1 MASRNHEITAVWM
14 GRKFEFGEHDS
25 RVEIGEIR
33 LADGTVE
40 TAKIR
45 CREDELIRNGTYR
58 LFGRYQ
64 KHPTYGNQWIT
75 SSWVE
80 AKPIDEDSI
89 IAYLCQCKGP
99 AKGSISYRVAVML
112 FEEFGFQAIDT
123 VIDTPAVAAA
133 NIPRWDADKAAIA
146 SRFMQQDD
154 HKRGAKLELIGL
166 FEGRGFPKQSS
177 ERAIKE
183 FGTNAAAKIRE
194 DPYILMQLSGIG
206 FKAADK
212 LYCELAKE
220 KAGTDGQLYQE
231 LLAKIKR
238 QGLCA
243 VYEVQQDRSGSTW
256 VRLGVAKAAVRANVS
271 GTGAR
276 PDAAIDWAISH
287 GRLVTY
293 THEGQ
298 EWVAS
303 AKHALHEQEISW
315 FVEQPATET
324 NWPSITQIM
333 QFCPEG
339 KPLSQHQQDE
349 LSISLS
355 ERVGCLQG
363 SPGVGKTFTV
373 ACLVKAV
380 IHEYGQ
386 NSIAVACPTGKAA
399 VRASQALHENGV
411 KFEATTV
418 HRMLGVESAANGGW
432 RFHFD
437 DQNPLPYRF
446 MVLDEESMKDVDLMA
461 AMFRACTEDMCIL
474 LVGDINQLSPVGH
487 GRPFQDLQQLIPTG
501 RLTEIRRNSGRIVQA
516 CAEIRDHQKFV
527 PSTSL
532 NIDAGENMPLIEL
545 DSPEQQLTAVEN
557 LIRRIGVEDEECDTM
572 WDIQVLTAT
581 NDKTPISRNPLNLML
596 QQQLNPDGVR
606 VKGNPY
612 RVGDKVVCLKNGT
625 FQDSEDRHEEHF
637 VANGELAEVM
647 DLRLGRMELRL
658 FDPMRRIAV
667 PHAVMQDAA
676 SGEDDSS
683 ASRGAL
689 SNWDLGY
696 ALSVHRSQGSQW
708 KYVFVMVDS
717 AGPAQA
723 VQTRNWLY
731 TGISRAVDA
740 TFILGRRQD
749 CVTMMRKD
757 GTSGR
762 KTLLVERTQRS
773 RVVRTVDFDAL
784 FASV

>member
-1 MASRNHEITAVWM
+1 MAARNHEITAVWM
-14 GRKFEFGEHDS
+14 GRKFDFGDDDA
-25 RVEIGEIR
+25 RVEIGDIR
-33 LADGTVE
+33 LVDGTFV

-45 CREDELIRNGTYR
+45 CREDELILNGTYR

-64 KHPTYGNQWIT
+64 KHPQYGNQWIT

-80 AKPIDEDSI
+80 EKPVDEDSI
-89 IAYLCQCKGP
+89 IAYLCQCKSP
-99 AKGSISYRVAVML
+99 ARGSITYRVAVKL
-112 FEEFGFQAIDT
+112 FEQFGFQAIDT

-133 NIPRWDADKAAIA
+133 DISRWDADKAAIA
-146 SRFMQQDD
+146 SRVLQEDD
-154 HKRGAKLELIGL
+154 HKRGAKMELISL
-166 FEGRGFPKQSS
+166 FEGRGFPKQSD
-177 ERAIKE
+177 ERAIKA
-183 FGTNAAAKIRE
+183 FGTNAAGKVRR
-194 DPYILMQLSGIG
+194 DPYIMMQLPGIG

-212 LYCELAKE
+212 LFCELAKQE
-220 KAGTDGQLYQE
+220 AGTDGNRYKD
-231 LLAKIKR
+231 LLAVVRR

-243 VYEVQQDRSGSTW
+243 CYEVQQDRSGSTW
-256 VRLGVAKAAVRANVS
+256 VLAGVAKAAVHANVS
-271 GTGAR
+271 GTRAK
-276 PDAAIDWAISH
+276 PDEAIQWAIEH

-293 THEGQ
+293 TQGGQ
-298 EWVAS
+298 EWVANAS
-303 AKHALHEQEISW
+303 RALHEQEISC
-315 FVEQPATET
+315 FVEQPETET
-324 NWPSITQIM
+324 EWPSITDVM
-333 QFCPEG
+333 KFCPDG
-339 KPLSQHQQDE
+339 KPLSTHQQNE
-349 LSISLS
+349 LEIALS

-363 SPGVGKTFTV
+363 SPGVGKTFAV

-380 IHEYGQ
+380 IHSYGKD
-386 NSIAVACPTGKAA
+386 SIAVACPTGKAA

-411 KFEATTV
+411 EFEASTV
-418 HRMLGVESAANGGW
+418 HRLLGVKSAAGGGW
-432 RFHFD
+432 QF
-437 DQNPLPYRF
+437 NYNELKPLPYRF
-446 MVLDEESMKDVDLMA
+446 LVLDEESMKDVDLMA
-461 AMFRACTEDMCIL
+461 AMFRACTADMCIL

-501 RLTEIRRNSGRIVQA
+501 HLTEIRRNSGRIVQA

-527 PSTSL
+527 PSKSL

-557 LIRRIGVEDEECDTM
+557 LIRRIGAEDFNCDTM

-581 NDKTPISRNPLNLML
+581 NDKTPISRKPLNQLL

-606 VKGNPY
+606 VKGNPF

-625 FQDSEDRHEEHF
+625 FVDSEDKHEEHF

-647 DLRLGRMELRL
+647 ELRPGRMELRL

-667 PHAVMQDAA
+667 PHAVMHDAA
-676 SGEDDSS
+676 SGEEDDS

-773 RVVRTVDFDAL
+773 RVVRTVDFEAL